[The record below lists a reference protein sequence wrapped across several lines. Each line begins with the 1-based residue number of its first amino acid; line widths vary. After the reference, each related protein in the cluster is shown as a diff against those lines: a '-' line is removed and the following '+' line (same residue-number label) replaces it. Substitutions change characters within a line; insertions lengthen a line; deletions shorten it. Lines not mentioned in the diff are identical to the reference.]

1 MVCLCNSRSEPNLWL
16 AAELPRR
23 ANRGSAMFGEADW
36 AHFSAPLCIL
46 GKMFVRLCRT
56 TFCV

>member
-1 MVCLCNSRSEPNLWL
+1 MRIRHEHGKHRENGLSISLERDLSTERNLCS
-16 AAELPRR
+16 AAG
-23 ANRGSAMFGEADW
+23 AA
-36 AHFSAPLCIL
+36 SAPLCIL